1 MADLGLSGDQTE
13 ALLRAAANGDY
24 HLLLG
29 AGASR
34 DSVARN
40 GSKLPGSQDLLKQLA
55 AEFGVK
61 YDADDLLWRV
71 YDRVVQKAGAKPV
84 YDWLRELFHEV
95 TPPDWMDPFA
105 RFPWQCVWTL
115 NVDDSFE
122 RAYGRVMGEGSRA
135 IRRVNWDD
143 QFSMTRDLS
152 VVHLHGKVDEEEAQR
167 LVFSLSEYA
176 DAAVAGAAWPAN
188 FRDNYGIAP
197 FVIVGARIRDEPD
210 IEAVVARRKPVHP
223 APTFYVNRSIS
234 EAAAEDFRSW
244 NVIPLKMTGEE
255 FIAAWAELTGM
266 DLTTPPAAREEIGL
280 RVGRQ
285 FVELRTDRVGKV
297 PRAHDFIGG
306 DEPLWADIVMRRF
319 AELDWIREASDTV
332 KRLGSAGVPSSS
344 AVVYTGERLSG
355 RSTGLLAIGRK
366 LRELSWRTF
375 LFTADQRL
383 DVEALL
389 TYAADQRPVAL
400 LFDGITDFA
409 DDVNDLIERA
419 RYADLKIACIGV
431 DHAGRSAGL
440 LGRIETNFLVNRT
453 VRTINQRLTSTDAS
467 RLVDTLNRL
476 TRLGILEDQKDW
488 ARLRHFRNNE
498 IFDAMAQLENAPGFG
513 RRVEDE
519 IRDLSDDEM
528 RYLLFASYAA
538 RVGARLHVIDAARLL
553 NTQSEVIIRQVSG
566 GNRLASVL
574 STDGDW
580 LRTRQRWLALP
591 YCVQRLGE
599 DQSLEML
606 AQGITRIAKGLG
618 RQSQLERNARGLLVG
633 SFMKYNNLRSVFSS
647 ADLEPWYDKLS
658 GSFGS
663 WSARFWEQRAIMS
676 RHDGELRPELL
687 SRAESYAR
695 RAVTLVRDSYSLTTL
710 GVVLL
715 AKAARSDET
724 VLAAYYDDAMDQFE
738 AAHELETGNLVT
750 WMAYLRHSLPV
761 LERLMVIETTGD
773 LQERIVDDWLRI
785 YGQVFAVAASSDAT
799 QGELRVLRRKFDA
812 TETGTG

>member
-1 MADLGLSGDQTE
+1 M
-13 ALLRAAANGDY
+13 RH
-24 HLLLG
+24 HLLAQAPTLKELG
-29 AGASR
+29 
-34 DSVARN
+34 
-40 GSKLPGSQDLLKQLA
+40 P
-55 AEFGVK
+55 
-61 YDADDLLWRV
+61 
-71 YDRVVQKAGAKPV
+71 
-84 YDWLRELFHEV
+84 
-95 TPPDWMDPFA
+95 
-105 RFPWQCVWTL
+105 
-115 NVDDSFE
+115 
-122 RAYGRVMGEGSRA
+122 
-135 IRRVNWDD
+135 
-143 QFSMTRDLS
+143 
-152 VVHLHGKVDEEEAQR
+152 
-167 LVFSLSEYA
+167 LSEYA

-210 IEAVVARRKPVHP
+210 IEAVVARRKPAHP

-234 EAAAEDFRSW
+234 ETAADDFRSW
-244 NVIPLKMTGEE
+244 NVIPVRMTGEE

-266 DLTTPPAAREEIGL
+266 DLTTPPAAREEVGL

-297 PRAHDFIGG
+297 PQKHDFIGG
-306 DEPLWADIVMRRF
+306 DEPLWADIVARRF

-355 RSTGLLAIGRK
+355 RTTGLLAIGRK

-389 TYAADQRPVAL
+389 TYAADQRPIAL

-409 DDVNDLIERA
+409 DDVNDLIGRA
-419 RYADLKIACIGV
+419 RNADLKIACVGV

-440 LGRIETNFLVNRT
+440 LGRIETNYLVDRT
-453 VRTINQRLTSTDAS
+453 VRTINRRLTSTDAS

-476 TRLGILEDQKDW
+476 TRLGTLEDQDDR
-488 ARLRHFRNNE
+488 ARRGHFRNNE

-519 IRDLSDDEM
+519 IRDFSDDELC
-528 RYLLFASYAA
+528 YLLFASYAA
-538 RVGARLHVIDAARLL
+538 RVGTRLHVIDAARLL
-553 NTQSEVIIRQVSG
+553 NTQSEAIIRRVSG
-566 GNRLASVL
+566 ANRLASVL

-591 YCVQRLGE
+591 YCVKRLGE
-599 DQSLEML
+599 DQSLETL
-606 AQGITRIAKGLG
+606 AQGMVRIAKGLG

-633 SFMKYNNLRSVFSS
+633 SFMKYKNLRGVFSN
-647 ADLEPWYDKLS
+647 ADLEPWYDRLS

-715 AKAARSDET
+715 AKAARSDE
-724 VLAAYYDDAMDQFE
+724 AALSTYYDEAMDQFE
-738 AAHELETGNLVT
+738 AAHELETSNLIT
-750 WMAYLRHSLPV
+750 WMAYLRHSLSV
-761 LERLMVIETTGD
+761 LERLMIIETTGD
-773 LQERIVDDWLRI
+773 LHERIVDDWLRI
-785 YGQVFAVAASSDAT
+785 YGQVSAVAASSDAT
-799 QGELRVLRRKFDA
+799 RSDLRTLRRKFDA
-812 TETGTG
+812 TETGRM